1 MKMYK
6 TVIVFVLT
14 LLILVSVNIV
24 SYAHNPITEEELYHS
39 FHHHDGVN
47 WQVSDGWRN
56 DDSFFGCHW
65 SQNRVNFFDG
75 EMELSLRTN
84 HSYAAPYNYECAE
97 YATTHFYGYGL
108 YEVSMKPSNVSG
120 VISSFFTYTGPS
132 YNGAPWDE
140 IDIEFLG
147 NDTTKVQFNYY
158 TNGVGGNEI
167 LHDLGFDAAN
177 SFNTYAFD
185 WQENY
190 ISWYV
195 NGQLVAT
202 ATENIPSNPSK
213 IMMNI
218 WNTYG
223 IDEWA
228 GAYGGQNANASYEW
242 MRYTPNNGGPQTPIA
257 SDFQLRACEYSDASG
272 VTSWNCGV
280 GSFYPGNW
288 IKFDNVNLS
297 TGYNAFAVSYAS
309 TQSGSFDIRLGSPN
323 GRIIGTVNY
332 GPTAGWA
339 NYQWN
344 GTPSLDVTA
353 QGVHDI
359 YIVSRAGSANLR
371 EFWFKNE

>member
-309 TQSGSFDIRLGSPN
+309 TQSGSFDIRLGILMAELLERSTMDRQLV
-323 GRIIGTVNY
+323 GRII
-332 GPTAGWA
+332 
-339 NYQWN
+339 N
-344 GTPSLDVTA
+344 GMGLL
-353 QGVHDI
+353 H
-359 YIVSRAGSANLR
+359 
-371 EFWFKNE
+371 

>member
-1 MKMYK
+1 MMMSLMGVTFAY
-6 TVIVFVLT
+6 
-14 LLILVSVNIV
+14 
-24 SYAHNPITEEELYHS
+24 NPVTEDEVYHS
-39 FHHHDGVN
+39 FQGHDHHN
-47 WQVSDGWRN
+47 WQISDGWRN
-56 DDSFFGCHW
+56 DDVFFGCHW
-65 SQNRVNFFDG
+65 SEDRVNFNGG

-84 HSYAAPYNYECAE
+84 YSYEAPYNYECAE
-97 YATTHFYGYGL
+97 YATSNFYGYGL

-158 TNGVGGNEI
+158 TDGVGGNEI
-167 LHDLGFDAAN
+167 LYDLGFDAAD

-185 WQENY
+185 WQEDH

-195 NGQLVAT
+195 NGELVAT

-228 GAYGGQNANASYEW
+228 GQYNGQNAQATYEW
-242 MRYTPNNGGPQTPIA
+242 VRYTPNNGDSYSPTAP
-257 SDFQLRACEYSDASG
+257 DFQLHACDFNDASG
-272 VTSWNCGV
+272 VNSWDCGI
-280 GSFYPGNW
+280 GGFDPGNW
-288 IKFDNVNLS
+288 IKFNNVDLS

-309 TQSGSFDIRLGSPN
+309 ALSGSFDIRIGSPN
-323 GRIIGTVNY
+323 GQIIGTVNY
-332 GPTAGWA
+332 EPTGDWGT
-339 NYQWN
+339 YQWS
-344 GTPSLDVTA
+344 GTPSLDSTVH
-353 QGVHDI
+353 GVHDI
-359 YIVSRAGSANLR
+359 YIVSTNGSANLS